1 MMIVNYHGFFRVH
14 RHHYAD
20 HAAHR
25 SNYASHCSDQ
35 ADHRSNYASHCSDQA
50 DHRSNY
56 AGRASDHSCRLVP
69 IVTRARDLRYVG
81 S

>member
-1 MMIVNYHGFFRVH
+1 MMIVNYHGFFGVLC
-14 RHHYAD
+14 HHYAD
-20 HAAHR
+20 H
-25 SNYASHCSDQ
+25 
-35 ADHRSNYASHCSDQA
+35 A

-56 AGRASDHSCRLVP
+56 AGHASDHSCRLVP

>member
-1 MMIVNYHGFFRVH
+1 MIVNYHGFFRVH

-20 HAAHR
+20 HAALR
-25 SNYASHCSDQ
+25 GNYAGHC
-35 ADHRSNYASHCSDQA
+35 
-50 DHRSNY
+50 SNY
-56 AGRASDHSCRLVP
+56 AGRASDHSCRLVS

>member
-20 HAAHR
+20 HAA
-25 SNYASHCSDQ
+25 
-35 ADHRSNYASHCSDQA
+35 HRSNYASHCSDQA

>member
-1 MMIVNYHGFFRVH
+1 MMIVNYHGFFRDH
-14 RHHYAD
+14 RHYYAD
-20 HAAHR
+20 H
-25 SNYASHCSDQ
+25 

-56 AGRASDHSCRLVP
+56 AGHASDHSCQLVP

>member
-14 RHHYAD
+14 RHYYAD
-20 HAAHR
+20 H
-25 SNYASHCSDQ
+25 
-35 ADHRSNYASHCSDQA
+35 A

-56 AGRASDHSCRLVP
+56 AGRASDHSCRLVS